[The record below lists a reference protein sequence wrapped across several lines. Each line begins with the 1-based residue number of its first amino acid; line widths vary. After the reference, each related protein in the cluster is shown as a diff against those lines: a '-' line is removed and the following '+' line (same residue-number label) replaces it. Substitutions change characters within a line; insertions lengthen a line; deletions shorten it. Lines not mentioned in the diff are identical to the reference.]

1 MEMVVGKKIAR
12 WPSNAAMKTTTWRL
26 LRHAALIC
34 LPALALAQE
43 FTFEIGSPV
52 AAQDF
57 RVKSAVFVFR
67 TTGCPEATQ
76 PEISATGEGVVNG
89 ARRSMVLRV
98 VTSSK
103 PGVYGVL
110 PQWDPGRWSVVLK
123 GRCGEAQ
130 AGAIIPV
137 GPHGFVREASK
148 FFTHPPT
155 PVEIEAT
162 LKAFPEGG
170 YK

>member
-12 WPSNAAMKTTTWRL
+12 WLSNSAMKTAKWRL
-26 LRHAALIC
+26 MRQAALIC
-34 LPALALAQE
+34 IPALALAQG

-52 AAQDF
+52 ASQDF

-67 TTGCPEATQ
+67 TTGCAETTET
-76 PEISATGEGVVNG
+76 EISATGEGVVNG

-98 VTSSK
+98 VTSK

-123 GRCGEAQ
+123 GRCGDAQ

-137 GPHGFVREASK
+137 GPSGFVRNASK

-155 PVEIEAT
+155 PAEIEAA